1 VHEVPSRKARQKAKA
16 KLASKLQVVN
26 PVISV
31 ATEIIASTA
40 QAEIAATKCR
50 TGCRLRSR
58 REKVKDMDMDTAL
71 AFKSLSGLIFA
82 RFKPTNENPSF
93 TIYKVSNM
101 VMSRRYHLALT

>member
-1 VHEVPSRKARQKAKA
+1 MDQYDIVVHEVPSTKARKKAKA

-50 TGCRLRSR
+50 TGCRL
-58 REKVKDMDMDTAL
+58 
-71 AFKSLSGLIFA
+71 
-82 RFKPTNENPSF
+82 
-93 TIYKVSNM
+93 
-101 VMSRRYHLALT
+101 H